1 VRTAT
6 EINARREEKM
16 AMLGPVVER
25 VDYEGLDPIIERVLG
40 IMLRQSMPIWAGI
53 IDGEPLLP
61 EPPEELGQNVVEAD
75 YISIL
80 AQAQKAGAVNGLERI
95 AATIGNLSGAFP
107 EVRDKF
113 DADQWVDEYAEA
125 AGVVPTVIRGDEE
138 VAAIREQR
146 ARQQQAAEA
155 QQALASGI
163 EGAKL
168 LSETQVT
175 PDNALG
181 QLLGA

>member
-1 VRTAT
+1 
-6 EINARREEKM
+6 
-16 AMLGPVVER
+16 
-25 VDYEGLDPIIERVLG
+25 
-40 IMLRQSMPIWAGI
+40 
-53 IDGEPLLP
+53 
-61 EPPEELGQNVVEAD
+61 
-75 YISIL
+75 IL